1 MKQILLGIAIT
12 LMGGV
17 NLYAQSNKDITPAK
31 YKYSTR
37 PVGKEHVD
45 GFCNGGNISLPSAKN
60 NYNDQMTPL
69 LAKYKNGL
77 FAINGLTMP
86 DGNTNTNSD
95 DLQAGI
101 SIVDMG
107 GEVGKVLCINGA
119 NSNFNKTFNVDYAK
133 CNANV
138 TGYLGLNWFSDPK
151 STPIS
156 SIDKRNIHIKVV
168 MNIYANENKTSST
181 SSNVITQVV
190 TKTKTNNL
198 AVTNIKNVA
207 TNIVPVAH
215 TSFLTEGKYDINKWM
230 TYEFDTYCPSDAG
243 NPIRLMMNLPAGV
256 INNATIFIKEITFT
270 QTSTTTDQD
279 NYNTNVSTI
288 NATALTYNEVAT
300 NTFKEITNTNLTINR
315 PMASDK
321 WNTFCVPFA
330 LTKAQIDAT
339 FGVGTQ
345 VREYEGANGNVLT
358 FKEATDIEAGT
369 PYLIKPANAAEKYIF
384 KGVNVTRTQAAK
396 VGEGDIKFCGVY
408 NLTNVDNMV
417 TAGTHV
423 SGIVDNMVKRAQA
436 GTSIKGFRAYFSVP
450 NSTTEAAEAALRVA
464 IDGETTGIEAI
475 EGIVTNTPTRVY
487 NLSGQYVGT
496 STANLKPGVYVSG
509 GKKVIVK

>member
-17 NLYAQSNKDITPAK
+17 NLYAQSSKDITPAK

-37 PVGKEHVD
+37 SVGQEAVD
-45 GFCNGGNISLPSAKN
+45 GFYAKANIDASNS
-60 NYNDQMTPL
+60 NDQMTPL
-69 LAKYKNGL
+69 LKKYNNGL
-77 FAINGLTMP
+77 FAINGGLMP
-86 DGNTNTNSD
+86 DGTTNTNSNN
-95 DLQAGI
+95 LQAGI

-107 GEVGKVLCINGA
+107 GKVGKVLCINGA

-133 CNANV
+133 CSANV
-138 TGYLGLNWFSDPK
+138 TGYLVLNWFSDPK
-151 STPIS
+151 NTPIG

-168 MNIYANENKTSST
+168 MNIYANEDKTSN
-181 SSNVITQVV
+181 NVITQVV

-198 AVTNIKNVA
+198 AVTNIKNAA
-207 TNIVPVAH
+207 TNIVPIEPS
-215 TSFLTEGKYDINKWM
+215 SFLTEGKYDINKWM

-243 NPIRLMMNLPAGV
+243 NPIRLTMNLPAGA

-279 NYNTNVSTI
+279 NYKTNVSTI
-288 NATALTYNEVAT
+288 NATALTYNEDAT
-300 NTFKEITNTNLTINR
+300 NTFKEITNINLTINR

-330 LTKAQIDAT
+330 LTEDQIDAT
-339 FGVGTQ
+339 FGKDTQ
-345 VREYEGANGNVLT
+345 VREYEGTNGNVLT
-358 FKEATDIEAGT
+358 FKEATDIVAGT
-369 PYLIKPANAAEKYIF
+369 PYLIKPTKADNKHIF
-384 KGVNVTRTQAAK
+384 NGVDITTTEAAK

-408 NLTNVDNMV
+408 NKTNVDALAE
-417 TAGTHV
+417 TGSHV
-423 SGIVDNMVKRAQA
+423 SGIVGSMVKRAQA

-450 NSTTEAAEAALRVA
+450 NSTPESTEAALRVA
-464 IDGETTGIEAI
+464 IDGETTGIDAI
-475 EGIVTNTPTRVY
+475 EGFETNTPTRVY